1 MSIEVNQGQGS
12 INNNT
17 NYAAEYEFDDFQNI
31 VVGKL
36 ATRLKWLGYAVVVF
50 MATQALLAIA
60 VVSHN
65 PGKLLEVMIT
75 SIFTGCFAALMLSAS
90 RSFSKIT
97 KTQGEDMTHLIDALG
112 KLSSV
117 YAAQSVLVF
126 IGAVFVGLVA
136 LVVLVAR

>member
-126 IGAVFVGLVA
+126 IGAGFVGLVA